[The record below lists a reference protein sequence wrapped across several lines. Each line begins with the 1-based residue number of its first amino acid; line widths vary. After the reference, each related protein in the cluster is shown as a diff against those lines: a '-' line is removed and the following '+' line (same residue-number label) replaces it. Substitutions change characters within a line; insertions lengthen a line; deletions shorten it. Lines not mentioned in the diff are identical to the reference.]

1 MNGKDLSFSTPES
14 VGIPSEAIAKFI
26 CKLQEQQLCMH
37 SVLVFRR
44 SQLVSEGYAAP
55 WHVSRKHRMYSI
67 SKSFT
72 ALGIGLLLDEG
83 KISLDDPIVKF
94 YPEYAPGPV
103 HPFISE
109 ATIRDMLTMRDP
121 HDQTLSGL
129 ADWFSTP
136 PTHPPGTVFMYNTT
150 CTNLLCGI
158 IEKLSGVT
166 LMEYLYP
173 RLLEPIGFTPDCIC
187 IKGHWGYS
195 WSGSGIICTPRDL
208 ARVAMVCMNGG
219 RWGDKQLIS
228 EAYIKEAT
236 GRQTDNS
243 LTSRD
248 AERWAGYGYQIWR
261 TRNNGFAFWGMGS
274 QFAICLP
281 DQDLLLVCTA
291 DTQGIDTAESTI
303 IKTFWD
309 TIFASLSDEALSE
322 NVAELAKLK
331 ELNSNMALTVQP
343 GEHTMPIAHTVSGK
357 TYNLFANASGWSD
370 VRFEFEANGGRMIY
384 TNKRGT
390 KKIPFGFGKQAGFNF
405 PETHFP
411 GNTFDVPGGKE
422 YEAWA
427 SAGWVD
433 HRTLSILCHLTD
445 DHCGNLRLNAVFDG
459 DRVTILLRKSA
470 ERFLMD
476 YEGWVYGYSI

>member
-1 MNGKDLSFSTPES
+1 MNDKDLSFATPES

-26 CKLQEQQLCMH
+26 RTIQEQQLCVH
-37 SVLVFRR
+37 STLIFRR
-44 SQLVSEGYAAP
+44 GKLVAEGYAKP
-55 WHVSRKHRMYSI
+55 WHVDRKHRMYSI

-94 YPEYAPGPV
+94 YPEYVPGPV
-103 HPFISE
+103 HPFIAE

-121 HDQTLSGL
+121 HDHTLRGL

-173 RLLEPIGFTPDCIC
+173 RLLEPIGFTPNCIC
-187 IKGHWGYS
+187 IKGNWGYS

-236 GRQTDNS
+236 SRQADNS
-243 LTSRD
+243 LTGRD

-281 DQDLLLVCTA
+281 DEELMMITTG
-291 DTQGIDTAESTI
+291 DTQGIDTAEGTI
-303 IKTFWD
+303 IRAFWE
-309 TIFASLSDEALSE
+309 TVYASMEKDALPE
-322 NVAELAKLK
+322 NTKAQTDLK
-331 ELNSNMALTVQP
+331 ELLDNMALTVQP
-343 GEHTMPIAHTVSGK
+343 GEASVPVTGAVCGK
-357 TYNLFANASGWSD
+357 TYRLFANDSGWSD
-370 VRFEFEANGGRMIY
+370 VRFEFEADGGRMIY
-384 TNKRGT
+384 TNTRG
-390 KKIPFGFGKQAGFNF
+390 KKEIPFGFGKQAGFKF

-411 GNTFDVPGGKE
+411 GDTFDVPGGKE

-433 HRTLSILCHLTD
+433 ERTLSILCHLTD
-445 DHCGNLRLNAVFDG
+445 DYCGNLRINAVFDG
-459 DRVTILLRKSA
+459 TRVTILLKS
-470 ERFLMD
+470 RQS
-476 YEGWVYGYSI
+476 GS